1 MTIVER
7 RIYPRYDCAFQV
19 RLVDSQDQSHLVN
32 ADNIS
37 LNGIALSI
45 DQSLK
50 NTLLGQG
57 CHLLAGDSVKIYLP
71 NPENG
76 PDNSPDTGSGQE
88 QAFTCRIQYLRRL
101 SQQHYQL
108 GGLFD
113 QADEQQQNLLQVL
126 VNQNKI
132 L

>member
-1 MTIVER
+1 MGDKFREFRLEFRIWGLNYIFMTIVER

-50 NTLLGQG
+50 NTLLDQG

-71 NPENG
+71 NPDNG

-88 QAFTCRIQYLRRL
+88 QIL
-101 SQQHYQL
+101 SLIH
-108 GGLFD
+108 
-113 QADEQQQNLLQVL
+113 
-126 VNQNKI
+126 I
-132 L
+132 